1 MKKLSSKFKSKP
13 NYNLYNK
20 LWYTLDTYLSTRI
33 DTYIFFE
40 YYNWNIPIIKYIK
53 IKRSFKNLHI
63 LKAIYEYDYKV
74 FKTLLFL
81 YWDLEYYLEGKDD
94 IKNTLKL
101 KIEYVNFFI
110 IKYNKKI
117 KSYNE
122 FLNLISIRKS
132 INLWT
137 NLEDLGMF
145 KQILK
150 YDIYSKLDILDTKYK
165 NHSKIKKYKKYKKY
179 NNLISESLIIGLRR
193 LQDKDKDKEIEL
205 VYYESYIEKWYE
217 EWKSEINVD
226 LTLKYKKKIK
236 QLDIELKELIKT
248 LNKQDENET

>member
-1 MKKLSSKFKSKP
+1 
-13 NYNLYNK
+13 
-20 LWYTLDTYLSTRI
+20 
-33 DTYIFFE
+33 
-40 YYNWNIPIIKYIK
+40 
-53 IKRSFKNLHI
+53 

-132 INLWT
+132 INL
-137 NLEDLGMF
+137 
-145 KQILK
+145 
-150 YDIYSKLDILDTKYK
+150 
-165 NHSKIKKYKKYKKY
+165 
-179 NNLISESLIIGLRR
+179 
-193 LQDKDKDKEIEL
+193 
-205 VYYESYIEKWYE
+205 
-217 EWKSEINVD
+217 
-226 LTLKYKKKIK
+226 
-236 QLDIELKELIKT
+236 
-248 LNKQDENET
+248 